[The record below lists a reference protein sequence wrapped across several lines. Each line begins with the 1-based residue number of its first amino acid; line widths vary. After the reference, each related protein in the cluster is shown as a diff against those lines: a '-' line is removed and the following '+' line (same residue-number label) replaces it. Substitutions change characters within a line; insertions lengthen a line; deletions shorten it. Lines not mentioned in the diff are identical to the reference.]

1 MALNILILLSGCTS
15 QVIALEPDSRIALVA
30 QEAFGV
36 ATALIG
42 LGTILA
48 LTPLGS
54 RAFKDGKVQQLE
66 SVNNPMESQNPMD
79 VE

>member
-1 MALNILILLSGCTS
+1 MD
-15 QVIALEPDSRIALVA
+15 PDSEIALVA
-30 QEAFGV
+30 QQAFGI
-36 ATALIG
+36 ATAFVG
-42 LGTILA
+42 AGTLLA

-66 SVNNPMESQNPMD
+66 SGNNPMESQNPMD